1 MTQKNFMVWEDKNLA
16 EKYLTGIRGAV
27 PLAKE
32 QFDVILMLIKM
43 NGKSV
48 GKFLDIG
55 SGDGILSSVI
65 VSVYPDAKGVLLDLS
80 SHMIEAAQKKLDNY
94 KSNLEF
100 VTFDYSDKE
109 WVSKVKSKTPYD
121 VIVSGLSIHH
131 QPDERK
137 RELYEEIFSLL
148 TPGGIFINLEHVS
161 STTEWVSS
169 LFKDCFIDSLYEM
182 HRKNDPSL
190 TRQKIADELYNRQD
204 KESNILAPVDEQCRW
219 LREIGYK
226 DVDCYFKI
234 YELAI
239 FGGRKE

>member
-1 MTQKNFMVWEDKNLA
+1 MTEKNFMVWEDKVLA
-16 EKYLTGIRGAV
+16 EKYLTGVRGAV

-32 QFDVILMLIKM
+32 QFDVILRLIKM
-43 NGKSV
+43 NRKPV
-48 GKFLDIG
+48 GTFLDIG

-65 VSVYPDAKGVLLDLS
+65 LSVYPDAKGTLLDLS
-80 SHMIEAAQKKLDNY
+80 SHMIEAAQKKLDDF
-94 KSNLEF
+94 KENLDF
-100 VTFDYSDKE
+100 ITFDYSSKE
-109 WVSKVKSKTPYD
+109 WTNKVKSKGLYD

-131 QPDERK
+131 QPDDRK
-137 RELYEEIFSLL
+137 IEIYGEIFDLL
-148 TPGGIFINLEHVS
+148 SPGGIFINLEHVS

-169 LFKDCFIDSLYEM
+169 LFNDCFIDSLYEM
-182 HRKNDPSL
+182 HLKNNPSV
-190 TRQKIADELYNRQD
+190 TKEQIADEFYNRQD

-234 YELAI
+234 YELAV